1 MFTTVIGALLPVV
14 VTLLLGV
21 AAAWHHDFDD
31 QQASVLNRM
40 VMLYALP
47 MLLFAGMVAIPRHQ
61 LTGDVVLAAVILATM
76 ILSYIVPLVLARYIF
91 GRDLATSALQALAI
105 AAPSFAFV
113 GYPVLGYLFGADA
126 ATIPVAISG
135 LVLNLFQF
143 PLSMVLLTIGTAG
156 KSGTDGP
163 RESLFGHVLTA
174 FKQPVVWSPILAF
187 IIMML
192 DLDIPD
198 PIRQSLEL
206 LGKTTGGAA
215 LFAAGIILYSH
226 RVTLNRQIAV
236 SVVSRNLVIP
246 ALVGVIVFLLDMRP
260 ETGKEAVLA
269 MAIPTSSVCVILAVQ
284 FKTAEQEIA
293 STLFFSTILSLP
305 TMGLFIWLMG
315 A

>member
-1 MFTTVIGALLPVV
+1 VLTTVIGALLPVV

-31 QQASVLNRM
+31 KQAGVLNRM

-61 LTGDVVLAAVILATM
+61 LTGDIVLAAVIVATM
-76 ILSYIVPLVLARYIF
+76 TLSYIVPLVLARYIF

-113 GYPVLGYLFGADA
+113 GFPVLGYLFGADA

-156 KSGTDGP
+156 KGGTDGP

-174 FKQPVVWSPILAF
+174 FKQPVVWSPILAL
-187 IIMML
+187 IVMML

-198 PIRQSLEL
+198 PVRQSLEL

-215 LFAAGIILYSH
+215 G
-226 RVTLNRQIAV
+226 
-236 SVVSRNLVIP
+236 
-246 ALVGVIVFLLDMRP
+246 
-260 ETGKEAVLA
+260 LA
-269 MAIPTSSVCVILAVQ
+269 PGN
-284 FKTAEQEIA
+284 KH
-293 STLFFSTILSLP
+293 
-305 TMGLFIWLMG
+305 
-315 A
+315 

>member
-1 MFTTVIGALLPVV
+1 MLTTVIGALMPVV

-31 QQASVLNRM
+31 KQASVLNRM

-61 LTGDVVLAAVILATM
+61 LTGDVVLAGVIVMTM
-76 ILSYIVPLVLARYIF
+76 TLSYIVPLVVARNIF

-105 AAPSFAFV
+105 GAPSFAFV
-113 GYPVLGYLFGADA
+113 GFPVLGYLFGTDA
-126 ATIPVAISG
+126 ATIPVAVSG
-135 LVLNLFQF
+135 LTMNLVQF
-143 PLSMVLLTIGTAG
+143 PASMVLLTIATAG
-156 KSGTDGP
+156 KNGTDGP
-163 RESLFGHVLTA
+163 KTSLFGHVLDA

-192 DLDIPD
+192 DFDIPD
-198 PIRQSLEL
+198 PIRKSLEL

-226 RVTLNRQIAV
+226 RVTFNSKVAV
-236 SVVSRNLVIP
+236 SAASRNLVIP
-246 ALVGVIVFLLDMRP
+246 ALVGAIVFLLGMRP
-260 ETGKEAVLA
+260 EIGKETVLA

-284 FKTAEQEIA
+284 FQTAEQEIA